1 MRVLGGYQPH
11 QMPSID
17 DTLAALGNEPPLVV
31 GGREK
36 PPDRR
41 EVSIR
46 WLSGTFLT
54 AVTSS
59 VLMGVALFA
68 ALDGREVLATP
79 PEILSTSALGRTAD
93 SQAGAKGGRLV
104 PTRNLASLA
113 DRRRMEL
120 ATMRRSG
127 DRDVLRTLPFVQARM
142 SLAAGHATNRSYPSF
157 DGLEIFAEEG
167 APQYAS
173 TTGIIYGA
181 GVENVV
187 RLRMSEFPLEMGAFD
202 EGSALS
208 AEEVEVVV
216 RSLGAILTVGEVR
229 VAALHYVDPQR
240 FGDPPAS
247 SALQPSSGIRIV
259 AENASVANRAR
270 ADDPVTDY
278 AEDVIPF
285 HAEGE
290 IAEALER
297 AGYASPDAEGMA
309 TALTTVLGSST
320 LAAGSILRL
329 GVETRRGVSRIVRA
343 SLRLSFIRSFAEFR
357 EALADWDLPAT
368 HFVYAGLDG
377 DIGIVTAGRFPI
389 RAAGHTG
396 QFPADGTR
404 SDAAW
409 QGFLE
414 TPDLP
419 SLRNPQS
426 GMIASGNNPVVPPQ
440 WFEALREARG
450 LEGEVD
456 FLIDAAR
463 GYRGGRI
470 TQRLL
475 EDRPHDRETLSA
487 IQSDVT
493 TPEIAS
499 ALTMLDGV
507 SVSADSAACLN
518 VLTRWD
524 GSHVRESAGAL
535 AFAYFWEAMLA
546 EIYRPRLPAG
556 VPAQPGMTEL
566 LSLEII
572 MADRTSGW
580 WDDPRTDAVETRDDR
595 LSGLVEAA
603 CGELRARH
611 GEAPARWRWD
621 SAYHAPFRNPILGES
636 GIGLLERIGNRTVAV
651 SGGAATVSIGRYRR
665 NNDGFAMVHLPSYR
679 YVMDLGAPLR
689 ALSANSTGQSMHPL
703 SPHYAD
709 QMAGWAERVYVEV
722 DLSDQG
728 VRARARSRMLLRPV
742 SP

>member
-1 MRVLGGYQPH
+1 
-11 QMPSID
+11 MPSID

-343 SLRLSFIRSFAEFR
+343 SLYDVDRHVSTV
-357 EALADWDLPAT
+357 ALNDRRQYVPASEPEHSPAVQAAFDSTHPPAMYSRDDLPTLYDGIYRAAFS
-368 HFVYAGLDG
+368 HGLSRSMTRQLVRLLAADVDLQSRLNQADSIEVFFSQPDG
-377 DIGIVTAGRFPI
+377 DDNATPESELLFVRANVGGTARAFYRF
-389 RAAGHTG
+389 
-396 QFPADGTR
+396 QMQDGTVGYFDENGR
-404 SDAAW
+404 SARP
-409 QGFLE
+409 FL
-414 TPDLP
+414 
-419 SLRNPQS
+419 LRNPIPNGEFRS
-426 GMIASGNNPVVPPQ
+426 GFGNRRHPILGYTRAHTGIDWAAPRGTPIIASGDGVVEQAGWNGGYGRQTVINHANGYQTTFNHQSKIADGVVPG
-440 WFEALREARG
+440 ARIRQGQIIGYVGSTG
-450 LEGEVD
+450 LSTGNHLHYELIVNGTKVD
-456 FLIDAAR
+456 PMR
-463 GYRGGRI
+463 
-470 TQRLL
+470 
-475 EDRPHDRETLSA
+475 
-487 IQSDVT
+487 V
-493 TPEIAS
+493 
-499 ALTMLDGV
+499 
-507 SVSADSAACLN
+507 
-518 VLTRWD
+518 
-524 GSHVRESAGAL
+524 
-535 AFAYFWEAMLA
+535 
-546 EIYRPRLPAG
+546 RLPAERTLAGDELQAFLAERDRIDG
-556 VPAQPGMTEL
+556 VL
-566 LSLEII
+566 LMEQ
-572 MADRTSGW
+572 
-580 WDDPRTDAVETRDDR
+580 
-595 LSGLVEAA
+595 
-603 CGELRARH
+603 ARS
-611 GEAPARWRWD
+611 APAL
-621 SAYHAPFRNPILGES
+621 HAP
-636 GIGLLERIGNRTVAV
+636 V
-651 SGGAATVSIGRYRR
+651 
-665 NNDGFAMVHLPSYR
+665 
-679 YVMDLGAPLR
+679 
-689 ALSANSTGQSMHPL
+689 
-703 SPHYAD
+703 
-709 QMAGWAERVYVEV
+709 
-722 DLSDQG
+722 
-728 VRARARSRMLLRPV
+728 
-742 SP
+742 